1 MIDRICSLLQL
12 GLVALILGPE
22 PAFALSEVPRQGGW
36 GDPEDVYKATQ
47 LRENIAVA
55 Q

>member
-1 MIDRICSLLQL
+1 MIDRICSLLQP
-12 GLVALILGPE
+12 GLVALMVGTE

-36 GDPEDVYKATQ
+36 EDPEDVYKATQ

-55 Q
+55 R